1 MRLTALERSWHRLV
15 YGLTRK
21 VSLFVFTLLSLFIA
35 TFTTVN
41 ILAEQKVVEDRLK
54 RRAQSV
60 AAMLADF
67 ASNYLTDLRIDELR
81 VIVQDIQRREDIL
94 YAYIVDSEGSLIVDG
109 EVGDDNLF
117 DQVDDPLSREARAS
131 GAAILSLD
139 ASGLHLVEPVDLEY
153 EKLGTVRLG
162 MSIDQL
168 RHDIA
173 ALRNRN
179 LLLGAVFLIAS
190 LLISPPLVRRITRPL
205 ELLTASTEA
214 ASQGC
219 FEQRIDI
226 QTRDEIG
233 TLATAFNRMLGQ
245 LQQRDDRIRHLA
257 YFDSITELPNR
268 VNFKELLSRAVLKTP
283 RYGRRGA
290 VLYLDLDRF
299 KLINDSFGHD
309 AGDRLLQ
316 GFAQRLT
323 RLPAQFR
330 RGRAAAGTARTP
342 TIARLGGD
350 EFAVLLTE
358 IDGTTRSA
366 WPRSASSWL
375 LEQPFDLGNQ
385 SSRRRRPASAC
396 AVPGR

>member
-1 MRLTALERSWHRLV
+1 MRLTGLERSWHRLV

-117 DQVDDPLSREARAS
+117 DQVDDALSREARAS

-153 EKLGTVRLG
+153 EKLGSVRLG
-162 MSIDQL
+162 MSIEQL

-226 QTRDEIG
+226 HTRDEIG
-233 TLATAFNRMLGQ
+233 TLAAAFNRMLGQ
-245 LQQRDDRIRHLA
+245 LQQRDAHPPPGLFRQHH
-257 YFDSITELPNR
+257 
-268 VNFKELLSRAVLKTP
+268 RAAQP
-283 RYGRRGA
+283 RE
-290 VLYLDLDRF
+290 
-299 KLINDSFGHD
+299 
-309 AGDRLLQ
+309 LQ
-316 GFAQRLT
+316 GAAEPSRPQGAA
-323 RLPAQFR
+323 P
-330 RGRAAAGTARTP
+330 RAAR
-342 TIARLGGD
+342 GG
-350 EFAVLLTE
+350 AL
-358 IDGTTRSA
+358 
-366 WPRSASSWL
+366 PRPRPLQADQRFL
-375 LEQPFDLGNQ
+375 R
-385 SSRRRRPASAC
+385 SRRR
-396 AVPGR
+396 